1 MLLIYLSLMIILT
14 KFSNVILYTEMI
26 YLIRNENKKMQII

>member
-26 YLIRNENKKMQII
+26 YLIRNEKKQMEII